1 MASAID
7 TARAGIESRLN
18 SNWTLTDI
26 AWPGVEFDAGED
38 DWIRP
43 TLRFGDG
50 QMEGMGSSGYG
61 TVEGLL
67 FIDVFTVTKSGHGDL
82 YGYVDTLRD
91 LFDRATVGSVEF
103 LAASGPREISD
114 DQWQGLQFEVPF
126 IIEETS

>member
-1 MASAID
+1 MASAIEA
-7 TARAGIESRLN
+7 ARAGIEIRLN
-18 SNWTLTDI
+18 ANWTLTEI
-26 AWPGVEFDAGED
+26 AWPGVEFDAGEQ

-50 QMEGMGSSGYG
+50 ALEGMGSAGQG

-67 FIDVFTVTKSGHGDL
+67 FVDVFTAEKSGHADL

-91 LFDRATVGSVEF
+91 LFDRATVGAVEF
-103 LAASGPREISD
+103 LAASGPRDISD
-114 DQWQGLQFEVPF
+114 EQWQGLQFEVPF